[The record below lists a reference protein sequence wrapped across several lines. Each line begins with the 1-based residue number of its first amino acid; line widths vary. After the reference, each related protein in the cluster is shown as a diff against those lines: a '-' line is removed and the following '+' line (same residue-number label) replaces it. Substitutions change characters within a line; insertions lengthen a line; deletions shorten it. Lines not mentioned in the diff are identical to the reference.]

1 MNLQVLTCEI
11 TKMGCQI
18 TAVNKS
24 DESWL
29 AIRKQ
34 VIFVIFYRDPDT
46 VTEQQVQQVLDFMK
60 SQNCTKGFIFSSSG
74 LKAAGKRDAEN
85 RPVELIEKQKLEAIL
100 TKAGE

>member
-1 MNLQVLTCEI
+1 MFL
-11 TKMGCQI
+11 
-18 TAVNKS
+18 
-24 DESWL
+24 SWL

-74 LKAAGKRDAEN
+74 FNTPAKRYAEN